1 MNWLVSRRRLW
12 SLGKFIGLSLL
23 CCLLVVSC
31 NNRPPGTTS
40 AVSTTSAGN
49 STRLVVGTTL
59 RPRTLDPADNYELA
73 GSNIMTSLSDRLYT
87 YAVGTGEL
95 VPQLATALPQVSA
108 DGLTYTIP
116 VRQGVVFHDGTAFN
130 AEAMAF
136 SLNRFIQNGGKPA
149 SLLSDVVDSVQ
160 ASGEYELTIRLKN
173 AFAAFP
179 SLLAFSGLC
188 AVSPQAY
195 EIGTGKFKPREFVGT
210 GPYRLVQF
218 TPNLIRMDVFDKY
231 WGEKPANQGIDFQI
245 LSSSANL
252 FNSFRTGQVDIAYQ
266 TFDPEQVQSLKQ
278 QAQSNGWQALEEKSN
293 VVTHLGLNV
302 KQQPL
307 DNPVVRRAIAAMI
320 DRPLITQRVYQQQ
333 AEPLYSMIPNTFDSY
348 KPVFQTTYGDGNVE
362 QAKALL
368 AQAGYT
374 SANPLTLEIAY
385 PAYSLTREQ
394 VASTLQEYGSQRL
407 DGAVQIQTKAEEGAT
422 FFANI
427 SKGVYQAVLLDW
439 YPDFGD
445 ADNYIHPFLSCTQ
458 GNATAGCEQ
467 GASQSQGLF
476 YYSDRMNQL
485 IEQQRQEQNP
495 QTRAAL
501 FAQIQDLIAQD
512 VPAIPLVQN
521 KDYAFGQQTIQ
532 GLQVDPILKLP
543 LWDIAKGASG

>member
-543 LWDIAKGASG
+543 LWDIAKGASS

>member
-116 VRQGVVFHDGTAFN
+116 VRQGVVFHDGSVFN

-160 ASGEYELTIRLKN
+160 ASGEYELTISLKN

-179 SLLAFSGLC
+179 SLLAFPGLC

-195 EIGTGKFKPREFVGT
+195 EIGIGKFKPREFVGT

-218 TPNLIRMDVFDKY
+218 TPNLIRMDVFDRY

-293 VVTHLGLNV
+293 VVTHLGLNA

-320 DRPLITQRVYQQQ
+320 DRPLLTQRVYQEQ

-374 SANPLTLEIAY
+374 RENPLTLEIAY
-385 PAYSLTREQ
+385 PVYSLTRQQ

-445 ADNYIHPFLSCTQ
+445 ADNYIHPFVSCTQ
-458 GNATAGCEQ
+458 GNATDGCEQ

-485 IEQQRQEQNP
+485 IAQQRQEQNP

-521 KDYAFGQQTIQ
+521 KDYAFGQRTIQ

-543 LWDIAKGASG
+543 LWNIEKASS

>member
-31 NNRPPGTTS
+31 NDRPPGTTS
-40 AVSTTSAGN
+40 SVSPTSAN
-49 STRLVVGTTL
+49 SMRLVVGTTL

-195 EIGTGKFKPREFVGT
+195 EIGTGQFKPREFVGT
-210 GPYRLVQF
+210 GPYQLVQF

-293 VVTHLGLNV
+293 VVTHLGLNI

-374 SANPLTLEIAY
+374 SANPLTIEIAY

-543 LWDIAKGASG
+543 LWDIAKGASS